1 MDWQRV
7 KEKVTAEVLRQ
18 LQADGTAASPEE
30 VRQLVV
36 AALGVASDPTPTTA
50 AVVVADPPDAAASS
64 PISCATGSAADLAPR
79 LPACAVGPDFKT
91 DVLIVV
97 AGPVCDQVIGA
108 IKTLAATRQVTV
120 VTGGDSSRLSQVQ
133 ACSQVLS
140 GEPSETLARRLVQG
154 AGTIVVPVIT
164 TSVAAKAA
172 GLMGDCLGSAV
183 LVQAALAGKRVIIA
197 RESLVA
203 PTDATWSIRRKVE
216 EVIETLKTLG
226 FAITNLTALVPEVE
240 RATGGGKPGSGGFVP
255 AYQPHP
261 AVLAS
266 RLTVA
271 ENAAK
276 AFALPG
282 AAPLP
287 AQGDY
292 DRELARMI
300 DHTLLKPEATVEQ
313 VKKLCK
319 EAMEYGFW
327 SVCVNP
333 TWVTLCAKLLQNSKV
348 KVCTVIGFPLG
359 ATSSASKAAEAAEAV
374 RGGAT
379 EVDMVMNVGALKSS
393 QYDVVLEDMKAVAK
407 AVKPRALVKVIL
419 ETGLL
424 TNEEKVRAC
433 ELAKQAGLDF
443 VKTSTGFGPGGA
455 TAADIALMRK
465 TVGPNMGV
473 KASGGIRDFDTAQ
486 AMAKAGAN
494 RIGAS
499 ASVNIVKRVKSQAQK
514 DKY

>member
-18 LQADGTAASPEE
+18 LQAEGTAASPER
-30 VRQLVV
+30 VQQLVV
-36 AALGVASDPTPTTA
+36 AALGAVSGPTPAGAASDGTPTPEPQA
-50 AVVVADPPDAAASS
+50 AP
-64 PISCATGSAADLAPR
+64 CATAPVAHLTSS
-79 LPACAVGPDFKT
+79 LPACEVAPDFKT
-91 DVLIVV
+91 DILIVV
-97 AGPVCDQVIGA
+97 AGPVCDKVIGA
-108 IKTLAATRQVTV
+108 IRTLAATRKVTV
-120 VTGGDSSRLSQVQ
+120 VSGGDSTRLAQVQ
-133 ACSQVLS
+133 ACSQVLT

-172 GLMGDCLGSAV
+172 GLIGDCVGSAV

-197 RESLVA
+197 RESLAA
-203 PTDATWSIRRKVE
+203 PADATWSIRRKVE
-216 EVIETLKTLG
+216 EVSETLKTLG
-226 FAITNLTALVPEVE
+226 FAITNLTTLVAEVE
-240 RATGGGKPGSGGFVP
+240 RAVGGGKAGSGGFVP

-266 RLTVA
+266 RITVA

-282 AAPLP
+282 ATPAP

-300 DHTLLKPEATVEQ
+300 DHTLLKPDATLEQ
-313 VKKLCK
+313 VRKLCK
-319 EAMEYGFW
+319 EALEYGFW
-327 SVCVNP
+327 SVCINP
-333 TWVTLCAKLLQNSKV
+333 TWVALCAKMLQNSKV

-359 ATSSASKAAEAAEAV
+359 ATSSASKAAEAAEAI
-374 RGGAT
+374 RNGAT
-379 EVDMVMNVGALKSS
+379 EVDMVLNVGALKSG
-393 QYDVVLEDMKAVAK
+393 QPDVVLEDIRAVVKSA
-407 AVKPRALVKVIL
+407 KPRALVKVIL

-424 TNEEKVRAC
+424 TSEEKVKAC
-433 ELAKQAGLDF
+433 ELAKQAGADF

-455 TAADIALMRK
+455 TPEDIALMRK
-465 TVGPNMGV
+465 TVGPSMGV

-486 AMAKAGAN
+486 AVVKAGAS

-499 ASVNIVKRVKSQAQK
+499 ASVNIVKRVKAHAPK